1 MSLEKYSAIRKKSEY
16 SKSLSMYIDFIKK
29 FLYPKKHH
37 EISTWNG
44 VYILIN
50 DLFYILI
57 YNELFSVSSLYF
69 QVDI

>member
-37 EISTWNG
+37 EIST
-44 VYILIN
+44 
-50 DLFYILI
+50 
-57 YNELFSVSSLYF
+57 
-69 QVDI
+69 